1 MAEDATKHVEP
12 ATHLFVPT
20 SRPDSR
26 IRFSARGTQAFVQAL
41 LEPTPVNQSLRE
53 TVQRYREAT
62 GA

>member
-1 MAEDATKHVEP
+1 MAEEAAKHVKP

-20 SRPDSR
+20 SRLDSG
-26 IRFSARGTQAFVQAL
+26 IRLSARGTQAFVQAL
-41 LEPTPVNQSLRE
+41 LEPAPVNQRLRE